1 MNDKLKHLTEEEINE
16 VIFFYEEGNLKVQ
29 EIIEEYNID
38 ISNASSLVTIL
49 PLVKTEEICEICG
62 GNLLR
67 KVKRRSE
74 TSPSKEREC
83 SNCKHVTNS
92 YSLCYCER
100 CKQIRAEKLM
110 IEKMEFER
118 IKQKKNDLMNSY
130 SKEIEKVDESY
141 LNLKS
146 LINLGVLL
154 RYCISEDYQYIKP
167 FEKKDFPMTPY
178 IERERDIYHDLIDNK
193 IITPIP
199 DKDMLD
205 NVDLIDG
212 DENNFSFDFYKMKY
226 SLNINS
232 KSTKFELIEQFISPN
247 TDRIT
252 QKYYPYALEL
262 WRAVAKE
269 EVREYLVMTIEKM
282 RIFDIK
288 IGEKTD
294 RILAKLTNNF
304 STNKIHYIIWKVK
317 KDVTDRA
324 YEYRLTQE
332 KMFDLFISGIENYSE
347 RIIANKWEINYKFNR
362 SAPQSMLSKLV
373 FNHILK
379 IGENG
384 FNETPN
390 QDTIDRRYYES
401 LGFDVPDD
409 LNDETLFL
417 GEKIF
422 ER

>member
-16 VIFFYEEGNLKVQ
+16 VIFFYEEGNLKVK
-29 EIIEEYNID
+29 EIVEEYNID
-38 ISNASSLVTIL
+38 ISSASSLITIL

-67 KVKRRSE
+67 KIKRRSE
-74 TSPSKEREC
+74 VFPSKEREC
-83 SNCKHVTNS
+83 SSCKHVTNS
-92 YSLCYCER
+92 YLPCNCEK
-100 CKQIRAEKLM
+100 CKKIRAEKLM
-110 IEKMEFER
+110 IEKMELDR
-118 IKQKKNDLMNSY
+118 IKQKKYDLMDSY
-130 SKEIEKVDESY
+130 SQNIEKVDESY
-141 LNLKS
+141 LSLKS

-167 FEKKDFPMTPY
+167 FEKKEFPMTPY
-178 IERERDIYHDLIDNK
+178 IERDRDIYHDLIDNR
-193 IITPIP
+193 IIIPIA
-199 DKDMLD
+199 DKNLLD
-205 NVDLIDG
+205 SVNLTGEDKS
-212 DENNFSFDFYKMKY
+212 NFVFNFYKMKY
-226 SLNINS
+226 SLNIYS

-252 QKYYPYALEL
+252 KEYYPYALEL
-262 WRAVAKE
+262 WRGVAKE
-269 EVREYLVMTIEKM
+269 EVREYLIVTLEKL

-294 RILAKLTNNF
+294 RILAKLVKSF

-317 KDVTDRA
+317 KDVTDKA
-324 YEYRLTQE
+324 YEYRIKQE
-332 KMFDLFISGIENYSE
+332 KMFDLLISGIENYSE
-347 RIIANKWEINYKFNR
+347 RIIANKWEINCKFNR
-362 SAPQSMLSKLV
+362 STPQSMLSKLM

-379 IGENG
+379 IGDSG
-384 FNETPN
+384 FNEIPN

-417 GEKIF
+417 GEKIEF
-422 ER
+422 